1 MKDYGLRRIANDE
14 EVNRVVDYI
23 GDKYKTTPY
32 LYANIIKYGK
42 GTEKVTAWMDVNT
55 ENEIRGVYLLYY
67 DCIHFFTQEPECYP
81 LEKLL
86 RFVEETEHKVVML
99 QGEVGEKIKD
109 ALGDGYYSER
119 NYVIDMDRVGLENR
133 EYRSVIASR
142 DDIYEIVEL
151 LLADPE
157 YVNVY
162 EHDVLLTQMLDR
174 FDSGFSRYFVVKM
187 DGKVVGTCSTYGEVK
202 GFALV
207 GGVIVHPDYRRR
219 GIAGDVEKFACHTL
233 EEEGIS
239 RVGFVN
245 FENTASLILHEGMGA
260 EKISVLAKFVK
271 K

>member
-1 MKDYGLRRIANDE
+1 MKDCRLKIITSDE
-14 EVNRVVDYI
+14 EVTRVVEYI

-32 LYANIIKYGK
+32 LYANTIKYGK
-42 GTEKVTAWMDVNT
+42 GTEKVTAWMDVNP
-55 ENEIRGVYLLYY
+55 ENEIQGVYLLYY
-67 DCIHFFTQEPECYP
+67 DCIHFFTRNPECYP
-81 LEKLL
+81 VEKLL
-86 RFVEETEHKVVML
+86 RFIEETEHKVVML
-99 QGEVGEKIKD
+99 QGEVGEKIEESLRED
-109 ALGDGYYSER
+109 YFSER
-119 NYVIDMDRVGLENR
+119 NYVIDMDRVGLEDK
-133 EYRSVIASR
+133 EYRSVMASR

-162 EHDVLLTQMLDR
+162 EHDVLLAQMLDR

-202 GFALV
+202 GLALV

-233 EEEGIS
+233 EKEGIS

-245 FENTASLILHEGMGA
+245 FENMASLILHEGMGA